1 MYATNRMKW
10 IAAALAGLSLAT
22 QVRTSSACGC
32 FAPPSPMTPVVQ
44 AGERILF
51 AHDGNQVTAYIQI
64 QYQGNAADFG
74 WLVPLPSVPTL
85 ELGTDEL
92 FTTLQRT
99 TNPQYQISTQ
109 RDYCG
114 GPSNYSVGGCG
125 GFGDSASVNY
135 STADAGASFASDLGA
150 FNPALVEQGSI
161 GPYDYAVLK
170 ADDKTEMLTWL
181 ADNRYY
187 VPDAT
192 GQAVQPYIHTGA
204 FFLALKL
211 KSGENAG
218 SVAPI
223 VLRYASDL
231 PMIPITLTQ
240 VGAIPDMGVLV
251 WLLGNARAIPRNY
264 YHVEL
269 NEMPIW
275 ENLLD
280 YPKQAIRAIHD
291 APQRHAFLTEYAG
304 ASSVM
309 DTQLDYAGRFGD
321 LDLLRTITKPA
332 YYLQYLRNNGFA
344 FDATLF
350 GILARYLPMPQEL
363 VAQGVTATAF
373 YQNYDYYIGQAG
385 PQADPDAGTALAFDA
400 MKLTDDLNTR
410 IVQPSRAASKL
421 FDRYP
426 YLTRMYTALSPED
439 MNLDPVFSENPD
451 LPSVNNV
458 HTATLRV
465 PCKSAAWL
473 RTETGREEQW
483 LSSLPPNKVWPATV
497 QVQRLREAGAPEVVT
512 DNGAL
517 ITQTLGTVD
526 HGSAGNEPE
535 STVAEDHGGCGACDV
550 RRGGSGGALGSFA
563 LVGVAILLVRRR
575 RRVS

>member
-22 QVRTSSACGC
+22 QVRIASACGC

-85 ELGTDEL
+85 ELGSDEL
-92 FTTLQRT
+92 FTKLQGA
-99 TNPQYQISTQ
+99 TNPQYQIRTQ
-109 RDYCG
+109 VDSCG
-114 GPSNYSVGGCG
+114 GPINFSSGGCG
-125 GFGDSASVNY
+125 AFGSSESGSNTSVSDGGVGF
-135 STADAGASFASDLGA
+135 TSDLGA
-150 FNPALVEQGSI
+150 FNNPALVEQGSI

-170 ADDKTEMLTWL
+170 ADDKAEMLTWL

-269 NEMPIW
+269 NEMPVW

-280 YPKQAIRAIHD
+280 YPKQAIRAIHE

-304 ASSVM
+304 ASNVM
-309 DTQLDYAGRFGD
+309 SQQLDYPGRFGN
-321 LDLLRTITKPA
+321 LDLLRTMTEPSSF
-332 YYLQYLRNNGFA
+332 LSYLRSNGFA
-344 FDATLF
+344 FDAALF
-350 GILARYLPMPQEL
+350 AVLERYLPMPQQL
-363 VAQGVTATAF
+363 IGQGLSENQF
-373 YQNYDYYIGQAG
+373 YMSYDYYIQQAG
-385 PQADPDAGTALAFDA
+385 TQIDPDAGTVAPFDA
-400 MKLTDDLNTR
+400 GKLTDELNTR
-410 IVQPSRAASKL
+410 IVQPLRAASKL

-451 LPSVNNV
+451 LPFVSNQ
-458 HTATLRV
+458 HRATLRV

-473 RTETGREEQW
+473 RTETGHEEQW

-512 DNGAL
+512 DNGAI

-526 HGSAGNEPE
+526 HGSASTEEPA
-535 STVAEDHGGCGACDV
+535 VAEAGGCGACDV
-550 RRGGSGGALGSFA
+550 RRGGSGSALGSFA